1 MNKLSISI
9 FITLISGIVFI
20 ALKINND
27 DYINNQRKTEPNFTN
42 NISDIYLGLSI
53 TFFSLF
59 VILLLIWLYSNFNKN
74 IKELEYISPLFRPIM
89 NYNTSSDASANT
101 TPETPFGISTS
112 SIKRMNPPTLNLNL

>member
-9 FITLISGIVFI
+9 FLALIFGIVFI
-20 ALKINND
+20 ARKINND

-59 VILLLIWLYSNFNKN
+59 VILLLIWLYSIFNKN

>member
-9 FITLISGIVFI
+9 FFALIFGIVFI

-59 VILLLIWLYSNFNKN
+59 VILLLIWLYSIFNKN